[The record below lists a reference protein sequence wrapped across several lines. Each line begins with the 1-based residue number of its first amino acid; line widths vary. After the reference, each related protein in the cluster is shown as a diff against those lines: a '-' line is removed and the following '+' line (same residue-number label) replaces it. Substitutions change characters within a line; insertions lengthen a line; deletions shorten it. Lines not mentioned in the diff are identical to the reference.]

1 MFKKNDDLIIVEDYY
16 CSRHFF
22 IHKDYLDVIPNREPT
37 LTKVTELSQLV
48 DQSKLIPAYST
59 GFMVTLLNGVQSDI
73 YLGHKV
79 FGINSGYLKSFT
91 KAFGK
96 ASYSIFTDNDKM
108 LVFTDVCDKIIGG
121 IMAVKLGDDL
131 DSFFESISD
140 EFTNLIKRN
149 T

>member
-73 YLGHKV
+73 YLGHKA
-79 FGINSGYLKSFT
+79 FGINSEYLKRFA

-108 LVFTDVCDKIIGG
+108 LVFIIEGKIIGG